1 MKRRLFLQSTS
12 AAALSGALAACGGG
26 GGGGGSSADDGPAA
40 GALATGVTA
49 SVASPSSLPGKIL
62 GTYYTAWDAGRY
74 SITDIPSDF
83 NVIYLFHCKPSGGG
97 NNQGDGSMKFEHF
110 DDITAEQVQACRN
123 RGQRVILTV
132 GGAGQGYAWDN
143 RTKSAN
149 MVESF
154 RAIAEQLG
162 GVDGIDYN
170 NFEGHIVHEGNVDL
184 VGGEMVWIAQQLRA
198 SYGEGFAV
206 TSPPQPNDP
215 VQQRLMRILLDGGT
229 LTYAA
234 PQYYDWSGFNEPGFI
249 SNRTRTW
256 VDLLGQE
263 HVAIGLSANYS
274 NGPSLDDCLREWNAV
289 KGQYPNARGAFCW
302 SAQHNLS
309 GGNAWGSTMKGQL

>member
-12 AAALSGALAACGGG
+12 AAAISGALAACGGG
-26 GGGGGSSADDGPAA
+26 GGSSAGNGPAG
-40 GALATGVTA
+40 GALATGVLA
-49 SVASPSSLPGKIL
+49 SVSSASALPEKIL
-62 GTYYTAWDAGRY
+62 GTYYTAWDAGSY
-74 SITDIPSDF
+74 SITDVPSDF
-83 NVIYLFHCKPSGGG
+83 NVIYLFHCKPNGRGNGSGNGRVVF
-97 NNQGDGSMKFEHF
+97 DHF
-110 DDITAEQVQACRN
+110 DVISAEQVQTCRG

-143 RTKSAN
+143 RKKSSN

-154 RAIAEQLG
+154 RAIADQLG

-215 VQQRLMRILLDGGT
+215 VQQRLMKILLDGGV

-249 SNRTRTW
+249 SNRTKTW
-256 VDLLGQE
+256 VDLLGPQS
-263 HVAIGLSANYS
+263 VAVGLAANYS
-274 NGPSLDDCLREWNAV
+274 NGPSMDDCIREWNAIKAQFPDV
-289 KGQYPNARGAFCW
+289 RGAFCW

-309 GGNAWGSTMKGQL
+309 GGNAWGRTMKGQL

>member
-26 GGGGGSSADDGPAA
+26 GGGSTAGNGPAG
-40 GALATGVTA
+40 GALATGSTVVPGVANA
-49 SVASPSSLPGKIL
+49 SALPEKIL
-62 GTYYTAWDAGRY
+62 GTYYTGWDAGTYR
-74 SITDIPSDF
+74 ITDIPTDF

-97 NNQGDGSMKFEHF
+97 NNAGDGSVKFDHF
-110 DDITAEQVQACRN
+110 NDITAEQVQTCRS

-154 RAIAEQLG
+154 RAIANQLG

-170 NFEGHIVHEGNVDL
+170 NFEGTLIHEGNVEL
-184 VGGEMVWIAQQLRA
+184 VGGEMVWIAQQLKA

-215 VQQRLMRILLDGGT
+215 VQQRLMKILLDGGV

-234 PQYYDWSGFNEPGFI
+234 PQFYDWSGFNEPGFI
-249 SNRTRTW
+249 STRTRTW
-256 VDLLGQE
+256 VDLLGQQS
-263 HVAIGLSANYS
+263 VAVGLSANYA
-274 NGPSLDDCLREWNAV
+274 NGPSMDDCIREWNAI
-289 KGQYPNARGAFCW
+289 KAQYPNVRGAFCW

-309 GGNAWGSTMKGQL
+309 GGNRWGSTMKGQL